1 LLVSTQ
7 SHVAKRHVG
16 RFSEGLEQLPEL
28 PSKLHVGHFSE
39 GTEQLHAAEDAGHR
53 RRFSEGMERVAEDAA
68 LWKLHRGSF
77 ADGFEEVRRGTRR
90 HAGHAGIVTWLHRNP
105 HRRRPIRAARG

>member
-1 LLVSTQ
+1 VSTQ
-7 SHVAKRHVG
+7 SHVEKRHFG

-39 GTEQLHAAEDAGHR
+39 GNERLHADEDPGDR
-53 RRFSEGMERVAEDAA
+53 RRFSEGMERLPLDRA
-68 LWKLHRGSF
+68 LWKLHEGTF
-77 ADGFEEVRRGTRR
+77 AEGFEDIRRGTRR
-90 HAGHAGIVTWLHRNP
+90 HARRGGTVTWLRRHP